1 MVDINDGEI
10 AYKVHVDC
18 EGIDDIGN
26 EIVKKSVMCAVFM
39 FKRYMP
45 GLEAILFLGDDADT
59 AFEKC
64 ECEEKKRLMEILTLL
79 DQRKPVSE

>member
-1 MVDINDGEI
+1 
-10 AYKVHVDC
+10 
-18 EGIDDIGN
+18 
-26 EIVKKSVMCAVFM
+26 MCAVFM